1 MNLIAACICHSN
13 CYIQYILSSSYNRS
27 KILMLTGVRI
37 VGKFS
42 LLINIF
48 DRPVRWTKEE
58 WSLLTYFTL
67 VDRWCCNL
75 VFACSTL
82 LSASSFCM
90 FLELT
95 DFFSFACNQSYVVC
109 SKLLLIRIKI
119 TFCWADC
126 QVDRSVKYAIFMGVR
141 NSANIYAVKI
151 VSEVILCSSVVK
163 TSYPVITPLIQ
174 EVPPVGALLIQANIN
189 ACGWLDLFLSALQS
203 LSLSKCA

>member
-1 MNLIAACICHSN
+1 
-13 CYIQYILSSSYNRS
+13 
-27 KILMLTGVRI
+27 
-37 VGKFS
+37 
-42 LLINIF
+42 
-48 DRPVRWTKEE
+48 
-58 WSLLTYFTL
+58 
-67 VDRWCCNL
+67 
-75 VFACSTL
+75 
-82 LSASSFCM
+82 M

-119 TFCWADC
+119 MFCWADC

-163 TSYPVITPLIQ
+163 TSYPVVTPLIQ

-189 ACGWLDLFLSALQS
+189 ACGWLDLFFKCPPISFTVKVCLNSSSLPTALPMVSWQCCFWFMWPSSCIIWFLQFCLQTLRMQTFSAVKEVFSNSYELFPHCFKTF
-203 LSLSKCA
+203 LKMGGGGG